1 MISVPP
7 DTTPGSS
14 KKRKSSTVNSATTTG
29 TSTEKDKTRKYA
41 QASRTLKACELCR
54 KQKTRCFRSPEN
66 PNSCLRCRFLSKA
79 CSFEKEENQDAIGG
93 MLPFNLSNQETTK
106 KIDLIHDGINQI
118 LNYMKNGARNEDAK
132 LLLDAYE
139 SMKGRSSN
147 PVSANDQNI
156 PQFDSFKSVSSASPI
171 AILQQLFP
179 NQPNTLSTTLK
190 NAVLNQEDVISL
202 GILSEHEVTELI
214 SNFRRNYGRWVSFS
228 SSLSTENLIV
238 QIKEKSTL
246 LLTSCC
252 LVSFRYYR
260 YKGPN
265 DRAMKCHLL
274 TQRLTQDLNNSLVKY
289 TSFGSGLGQVEFL
302 QALVILSIYLKSLS
316 KLDDSLKLDP
326 WFLSNIGLS
335 TFITKTALDDFKEID
350 DETVEIHG
358 ETYNKLTILRIYN
371 HLCLAHILNCIFS
384 GRMCILDSSR
394 VEKCATT
401 LSLLNATNF
410 DGRMVSE
417 IGLLFITYNYLQSVS
432 MVDSYQNLD
441 HIFENV
447 VLDIKSW
454 FVQWEYLFSQP
465 ALHFLEFNYNFC
477 SMLVYYVYCFTRL
490 KLLGE
495 VAHHG
500 ILNEDI
506 FTYVF
511 QKIDNEEL
519 LETMYGYCL
528 QVISH
533 TNNIENDSY
542 FAYLSDQIHF
552 TFYFCC
558 VFMIKL
564 QKVMTYKDM
573 LPAKDRKRLISV
585 IQLLIDKFERISTDY
600 PHDIIVTY
608 KNNLE
613 TCLKVNFV

>member
-1 MISVPP
+1 MVSIPP
-7 DTTPGSS
+7 DTTPGTS
-14 KKRKSSTVNSATTTG
+14 KKRKSTTTNDP
-29 TSTEKDKTRKYA
+29 SPEKDKTRKYA

-66 PNSCLRCRFLSKA
+66 PNSCLRCRFLSKT
-79 CSFEKEENQDAIGG
+79 CSFENEETEGEISG

-106 KIDLIHDGINQI
+106 KIDMIHDGINQI
-118 LNYMKNGARNEDAK
+118 LNYMKNGARTEDAK
-132 LLLDAYE
+132 LLLDASE
-139 SMKGRSSN
+139 SMKDRSNSIVN
-147 PVSANDQNI
+147 ANDQNI

-179 NQPNTLSTTLK
+179 HQCDTLITNPMLQNTTLIQK
-190 NAVLNQEDVISL
+190 EDVITL

-214 SNFRRNYGRWVSFS
+214 SNFRRNYGRWVSFPS
-228 SSLSTENLIV
+228 SVSTENLIV
-238 QIKEKSTL
+238 QIKEKSDL

-252 LVSFRYYR
+252 LVSFRYYK

-265 DRAMKCHLL
+265 NRSMECQLL
-274 TQRLTQDLNNSLVKY
+274 TQHLTQDLNNSLVKY
-289 TSFGSGLGQVEFL
+289 TSFGTCLGQVEFL

-316 KLDDSLKLDP
+316 KLDHSLNLDP

-335 TFITKTALDDFKEID
+335 TFITKTALIDDFKEID
-350 DETVEIHG
+350 DETVEIQG

-384 GRMCILDSSR
+384 GRMCILDSNR

-417 IGLLFITYNYLQSVS
+417 IGLLFITYKYLQNVS
-432 MVDSYQNLD
+432 EIDSYQKLD
-441 HIFENV
+441 HIFEKV
-447 VLDIKSW
+447 VLDIKSL

-500 ILNEDI
+500 ILDEDI
-506 FTYVF
+506 FTDVF
-511 QKIDNEEL
+511 QKIDNEKL
-519 LETMYGYCL
+519 LETMYEYCL

-564 QKVMTYKDM
+564 QKVMTNKDM
-573 LPAKDRKRLISV
+573 LPAKNRKRLINV

-613 TCLKVNFV
+613 TCLKENFI